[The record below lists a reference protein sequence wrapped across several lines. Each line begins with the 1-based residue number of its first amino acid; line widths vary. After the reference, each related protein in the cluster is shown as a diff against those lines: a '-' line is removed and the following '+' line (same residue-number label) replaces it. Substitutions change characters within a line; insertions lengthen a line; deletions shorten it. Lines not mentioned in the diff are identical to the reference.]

1 MLKPRKLLSV
11 VFLLW
16 LVLPASAQVLSPA
29 EIKDQTA
36 RQLQQSHISQLRA
49 VAGAIQA
56 QSFPYPFFLS
66 RVLDVDQKQMA
77 HADQRSIRFDRYN
90 NQTLLMITGNY
101 YVSYAA
107 DQVNANE
114 RIHKTL
120 DEVVRPMLQSAV
132 SQFANIDDFD
142 GYAFEIAYH
151 VRQKAMGMRSENAEN
166 VVFIF
171 PRKAAQHL
179 TGTANDEQLQAAI
192 LESKVFLDAE
202 PFTLWVS
209 GDRHSDE
216 EIQKRRNVASADHS
230 TTVERMSVIAGSALP
245 PQSSVS
251 HESVK
256 LSDTPARVIL
266 PETLSSL
273 KLSYASTILSL
284 QRQLD
289 PQAHFVQ
296 YAPPEFIQ
304 FHDAIFLEFS
314 VSTSLDT
321 AASGSR
327 YKLAALTFDEHISH
341 LIRPTLAYFQDSTD
355 FDGLV
360 FSTTI
365 EQPGKSNSTAVE
377 FFLPFPAVKCYARYD
392 CSGQQL
398 LDSGFV
404 LINGERITLTLQVA
418 EGERALLQP

>member
-1 MLKPRKLLSV
+1 M
-11 VFLLW
+11 
-16 LVLPASAQVLSPA
+16 LSPA

-36 RQLQQSHISQLRA
+36 RQLQQSHIYQLRA

-56 QSFPYPFFLS
+56 QTFPYPFFLS
-66 RVLDVDQKQMA
+66 RVLDVNQKQMA

-90 NQTLLMITGNY
+90 NQTFLMITGNY

-120 DEVVRPMLQSAV
+120 DEVVLPMLQSAV

-209 GDRHSDE
+209 GDRPSDE
-216 EIQKRRNVASADHS
+216 EIQKRRNVASADHK
-230 TTVERMSVIAGSALP
+230 TTVEGMSVTAGSGLP

-251 HESVK
+251 HESVN
-256 LSDTPARVIL
+256 PADN
-266 PETLSSL
+266 T
-273 KLSYASTILSL
+273 STGHSP
-284 QRQLD
+284 RD
-289 PQAHFVQ
+289 
-296 YAPPEFIQ
+296 
-304 FHDAIFLEFS
+304 
-314 VSTSLDT
+314 
-321 AASGSR
+321 
-327 YKLAALTFDEHISH
+327 
-341 LIRPTLAYFQDSTD
+341 
-355 FDGLV
+355 
-360 FSTTI
+360 
-365 EQPGKSNSTAVE
+365 AVE
-377 FFLPFPAVKCYARYD
+377 FKVELCRQDSRFSSGNSIRKLTSCRMLRQNSFSSTMPFSWSSRSTPVWIPPHPGR
-392 CSGQQL
+392 
-398 LDSGFV
+398 V
-404 LINGERITLTLQVA
+404 INSRH
-418 EGERALLQP
+418 

>member
-1 MLKPRKLLSV
+1 MPKHTKVLSAL
-11 VFLLW
+11 FLLW
-16 LVLPASAQVLSPA
+16 LVLPAAGQVLSPA

-36 RQLQQSHISQLRA
+36 RQLQQSHISHLRA

-56 QSFPYPFFLS
+56 QTFPYPFFLS
-66 RVLDVDQKQMA
+66 RVLDLDQKQMA

-101 YVSYAA
+101 YVSYAT

-120 DEVVRPMLQSAV
+120 DELVRPMLQTVA
-132 SQFANIDDFD
+132 SQFVNIDDFD

-151 VRQKAMGMRSENAEN
+151 VRQKAMGMQSENAEN

-171 PRKAAQHL
+171 PRNAAQHL
-179 TGTANDEQLQAAI
+179 TGAANDEQLQAAI

-202 PFTLWVS
+202 PFTLWAS
-209 GDRHSDE
+209 GERPADE
-216 EIQKRRNVASADHS
+216 EIQKRRSVASADHKTAV
-230 TTVERMSVIAGSALP
+230 TTAGSALQLQP
-245 PQSSVS
+245 SIS

-256 LSDTPARVIL
+256 PAATPARFVL
-266 PETLSSL
+266 PEMLSNL
-273 KLSYASTILSL
+273 KLNYASAILSL

-314 VSTSLDT
+314 VRSSLDT
-321 AASGSR
+321 TESGSR

-365 EQPGKSNSTAVE
+365 QQPGKSNSMAVE
-377 FFLPFPAVKCYARYD
+377 FFLPFPAVRCYAQYD
-392 CSGQQL
+392 CYGQQL

-404 LINGERITLTLQVA
+404 LLNGERVTLTLQVA
-418 EGERALLQP
+418 EAERAPSEP

>member
-1 MLKPRKLLSV
+1 MCMPKPNKLLSV
-11 VFLLW
+11 AFLLS
-16 LVLPASAQVLSPA
+16 LALPASAQVFSPT
-29 EIKDQTA
+29 EIKDQAA
-36 RQLQQSHISQLRA
+36 RQLQQSYISQLRT

-56 QSFPYPFFLS
+56 QTFPYPFFLS

-77 HADQRSIRFDRYN
+77 RADQRSIRFDRYN
-90 NQTLLMITGNY
+90 SQTLLMITGNY

-120 DEVVRPMLQSAV
+120 DDVVRPMLQSVV
-132 SQFANIDDFD
+132 SQFANIDGFD
-142 GYAFEIAYH
+142 GYAFEISYH

-179 TGTANDEQLQAAI
+179 TGAANDEQLQAAI

-202 PFTLWVS
+202 LFTLWVS
-209 GDRHSDE
+209 GERPAEE
-216 EIQKRRNVASADHS
+216 EIQKRQSVASADHK
-230 TTVERMSVIAGSALP
+230 TTVEGMSLTAGSGLP
-245 PQSSVS
+245 SQSSVS
-251 HESVK
+251 HESVN
-256 LSDTPARVIL
+256 PAERVIL

-273 KLSYASTILSL
+273 KLSYAGKILDL

-289 PQAHFVQ
+289 TQAHFVS

-304 FHDAIFLEFS
+304 FHGAIFLEFS
-314 VSTSLDT
+314 VNTSLDT
-321 AASGSR
+321 AAFGSR

-341 LIRPTLAYFQDSTD
+341 LIRPTLAYFQDTAD

-365 EQPGKSNSTAVE
+365 QQPGKSNSIAVE
-377 FFLPFPAVKCYARYD
+377 FFLPFPAIKCYAQYD

-418 EGERALLQP
+418 EAEQVPVQP

>member
-1 MLKPRKLLSV
+1 M
-11 VFLLW
+11 W
-16 LVLPASAQVLSPA
+16 LVLPAAGQVLSPA

-56 QSFPYPFFLS
+56 QTFPYPFFLS
-66 RVLDVDQKQMA
+66 RVLDLDQKQMA

-101 YVSYAA
+101 YVSYAT
-107 DQVNANE
+107 DRVNANE

-120 DEVVRPMLQSAV
+120 DEVVRPMLLSVV
-132 SQFANIDDFD
+132 SEFANVDNFD

-151 VRQKAMGMRSENAEN
+151 VRRKAMGMRGENAEN

-171 PRKAAQHL
+171 PRKAAQRL
-179 TGTANDEQLQAAI
+179 IGAANDEQLQAAI

-209 GDRHSDE
+209 GDRPSDE
-216 EIQKRRNVASADHS
+216 EIQKRRNVASADHK
-230 TTVERMSVIAGSALP
+230 TTVEGMSVTAGSGLP

-251 HESVK
+251 HESVRPA
-256 LSDTPARVIL
+256 DAPARVIL
-266 PETLSSL
+266 PDTLSNL
-273 KLSYASTILSL
+273 KLSYASKILDL
-284 QRQLD
+284 ERQLD
-289 PQAHFVQ
+289 TQAHFVS

-304 FHDAIFLEFS
+304 FHGAIFLEFS
-314 VSTSLDT
+314 VNTSLDT
-321 AASGSR
+321 AAFGSR

-341 LIRPTLAYFQDSTD
+341 LIRPTLAYFQDTAD

-365 EQPGKSNSTAVE
+365 QQPGKSNSIAVE
-377 FFLPFPAVKCYARYD
+377 FFLPFPAIKCYARYD

-404 LINGERITLTLQVA
+404 LINGERITLSLQVA
-418 EGERALLQP
+418 EAEQVPVQP